1 MSRALAECEAI
12 GVSAR
17 PAVSARRD
25 DDFTAYVQ
33 ARLAWLRRV
42 AYLLCQ
48 DWQRADDLVQ
58 TAVTSLYVHWRR
70 ARTMESIDG
79 YARTILVRAFLSE
92 RRGGWARRV
101 TLMTQLPDAPE
112 PVPDAADALDV
123 RAALAGL
130 PPRQRATLVLRFYC
144 DLNVDQSARVLGC
157 SAGTV
162 KSQTAKALA
171 GLRRS
176 LGEPAG
182 REGTE
187 GAPGPQ
193 GAAAVWEGRPGH
205 G

>member
-1 MSRALAECEAI
+1 
-12 GVSAR
+12 VSAR
-17 PAVSARRD
+17 TD
-25 DDFTAYVQ
+25 EDFTGYVQ

-42 AYLLCQ
+42 GYLLCQ
-48 DWQRADDLVQ
+48 DWQQADDLVQ
-58 TAVTSLYVHWRR
+58 TAITSLYVHWRR

-101 TLMTQLPDAPE
+101 SLAGALPDRPGQA
-112 PVPDAADALDV
+112 PDADDALDV

-144 DLNVDQSARVLGC
+144 DLNVEQSARVLGC
-157 SAGTV
+157 SPGTV

-171 GLRRS
+171 ALRRA
-176 LGEPAG
+176 LEPGAGPAG
-182 REGTE
+182 A
-187 GAPGPQ
+187 APRGNVAAGSW
-193 GAAAVWEGRPGH
+193 GAAARDAKENRH

>member
-1 MSRALAECEAI
+1 M
-12 GVSAR
+12 
-17 PAVSARRD
+17 SARRD
-25 DDFTAYVQ
+25 DDFTACVQ

-58 TAVTSLYVHWRR
+58 TAITSLHVHWRR
-70 ARTMESIDG
+70 ASTMESIDG

-101 TLMTQLPDAPE
+101 TLVTQLPDVPE
-112 PVPDAADALDV
+112 PLPDAAGALDV
-123 RAALAGL
+123 RAALAGV

-144 DLNVDQSARVLGC
+144 DLTVDQSARVLGC

-171 GLRRS
+171 SLRRS
-176 LGEPAG
+176 LGESAG
-182 REGTE
+182 QE
-187 GAPGPQ
+187 GAEAGPGPVRQ
-193 GAAAVWEGRPGH
+193 GTAAASERRSGRG
-205 G
+205 

>member
-1 MSRALAECEAI
+1 
-12 GVSAR
+12 
-17 PAVSARRD
+17 VSARRD
-25 DDFTAYVQ
+25 EDFTGYVR

-48 DWQRADDLVQ
+48 DWQQADDLVQ
-58 TAVTSLYVHWRR
+58 TAITSLYVHWRR
-70 ARTMESIDG
+70 ASAMESTDG

-101 TLMTQLPDAPE
+101 TLAGQRR
-112 PVPDAADALDV
+112 ADVQCIAQV
-123 RAALAGL
+123 RSHAGRFRQLAGL

-144 DLNVDQSARVLGC
+144 DLNVDQAARVLGC

-171 GLRRS
+171 SMRRA
-176 LGEPAG
+176 LEPAF
-182 REGTE
+182 
-187 GAPGPQ
+187 GAGPVGVEQ
-193 GAAAVWEGRPGH
+193 RGNGAGARGAIARSAKVIGH

>member
-1 MSRALAECEAI
+1 
-12 GVSAR
+12 VN
-17 PAVSARRD
+17 ARRD
-25 DDFTAYVQ
+25 EDFTGYVQ

-58 TAVTSLYVHWRR
+58 TAITSLYVHWRR
-70 ARTMESIDG
+70 ARAMESVDG

-101 TLMTQLPDAPE
+101 TLTGALPDTPDQA
-112 PVPDAADALDV
+112 PDADDVLDV
-123 RAALAGL
+123 RSALAGL

-144 DLNVDQSARVLGC
+144 DLNVDQAARVLGC
-157 SAGTV
+157 STGTV

-171 GLRRS
+171 SLRRA
-176 LGEPAG
+176 LEPGTGTGPAG
-182 REGTE
+182 VELRGN
-187 GAPGPQ
+187 GAAGAR
-193 GAAAVWEGRPGH
+193 GAAARGAKVTGH

>member
-1 MSRALAECEAI
+1 MT
-12 GVSAR
+12 
-17 PAVSARRD
+17 ARRD

-58 TAVTSLYVHWRR
+58 TAITGLYVHWRR

-101 TLMTQLPDAPE
+101 TLVSPLPDRPG
-112 PVPDAADALDV
+112 PAADADDILDV

-144 DLNVDQSARVLGC
+144 DLNVEQSARILGC

-171 GLRRS
+171 ALRRALEPGS
-176 LGEPAG
+176 GADPAG
-182 REGTE
+182 AAPRGNFAA
-187 GAPGPQ
+187 GAW
-193 GAAAVWEGRPGH
+193 GAAARDAKESRH

>member
-1 MSRALAECEAI
+1 
-12 GVSAR
+12 VSAR
-17 PAVSARRD
+17 GD

-58 TAVTSLYVHWRR
+58 AAITSLYVHWRR

-101 TLMTQLPDAPE
+101 TLVTRLPDAPE
-112 PVPDAADALDV
+112 PAPDAAAALDV

-144 DLNVDQSARVLGC
+144 DLSVEQSAQVLNC
-157 SAGTV
+157 TPGTV
-162 KSQTAKALA
+162 KSQTAKALQA
-171 GLRRS
+171 LRRL
-176 LGEPAG
+176 LGSESEIDGGPEPAELSSP
-182 REGTE
+182 RR
-187 GAPGPQ
+187 
-193 GAAAVWEGRPGH
+193 AAQPARRTS
-205 G
+205 

>member
-1 MSRALAECEAI
+1 
-12 GVSAR
+12 
-17 PAVSARRD
+17 VSARRD

-58 TAVTSLYVHWRR
+58 TAITSLYVHWRR
-70 ARTMESIDG
+70 VSTMESIDG
-79 YARTILVRAFLSE
+79 YARTILVRTFLSE

-101 TLMTQLPDAPE
+101 TLVAQLPDPPA
-112 PVPDAADALDV
+112 PVPDAAGALDV
-123 RAALAGL
+123 RAALASL

-176 LGEPAG
+176 LREPG
-182 REGTE
+182 DQDVTE
-187 GAPGPQ
+187 NAPGPQ
-193 GAAAVWEGRPGH
+193 GKAVVSERRPGH

>member
-1 MSRALAECEAI
+1 M
-12 GVSAR
+12 
-17 PAVSARRD
+17 SARRD
-25 DDFTAYVQ
+25 EEFTAYVQ

-48 DWQRADDLVQ
+48 DWQQADDLVQ
-58 TAVTSLYVHWRR
+58 TAITTLYVHWRR
-70 ARTMESIDG
+70 ARAMRNVDG
-79 YARTILVRAFLSE
+79 YVRAILVRAFLSE

-101 TLMTQLPDAPE
+101 TLTGHLPDTPGPA
-112 PVPDAADALDV
+112 PDADDALDV
-123 RAALAGL
+123 RGALAGL

-176 LGEPAG
+176 LEP
-182 REGTE
+182 
-187 GAPGPQ
+187 PGPRSR
-193 GAAAVWEGRPGH
+193 GDVPPGSRSRGDIPARAWGRGTGH

>member
-1 MSRALAECEAI
+1 VNAH
-12 GVSAR
+12 
-17 PAVSARRD
+17 RD
-25 DDFTAYVQ
+25 EDFTGYVQ

-48 DWQRADDLVQ
+48 DWQQADDLVQ
-58 TAVTSLYVHWRR
+58 TAITSLYVHWRR
-70 ARTMESIDG
+70 ASTMEHTDS

-101 TLMTQLPDAPE
+101 TLAGALPDLPS
-112 PVPDAADALDV
+112 VGPDLGDALDV

-144 DLNVDQSARVLGC
+144 DLNVDQAAKVLGC

-171 GLRRS
+171 SLRRV
-176 LGEPAG
+176 LEPAAG
-182 REGTE
+182 
-187 GAPGPQ
+187 PGPADVGRGTAATGAR
-193 GAAAVWEGRPGH
+193 GAAARGAKETGH

>member
-1 MSRALAECEAI
+1 
-12 GVSAR
+12 
-17 PAVSARRD
+17 VSARRD

-58 TAVTSLYVHWRR
+58 TAITSLYVHWRR
-70 ARTMESIDG
+70 ASTMESIDG

-101 TLMTQLPDAPE
+101 TLVAQLPDPPA
-112 PVPDAADALDV
+112 PVPDAAGALDV
-123 RAALAGL
+123 RAALASL

-176 LGEPAG
+176 LGEPG
-182 REGTE
+182 GQDVTE
-187 GAPGPQ
+187 NAPGPP
-193 GAAAVWEGRPGH
+193 GPAVVSERRPGD

>member
-1 MSRALAECEAI
+1 M
-12 GVSAR
+12 
-17 PAVSARRD
+17 SARRD
-25 DDFTAYVQ
+25 EDFTGYVQ

-48 DWQRADDLVQ
+48 DWQNADDLVQ
-58 TAVTSLYVHWRR
+58 TAITSLYVHWRR
-70 ARTMESIDG
+70 ARAMENIDG
-79 YARTILVRAFLSE
+79 YARTILVRAFLTE

-101 TLMTQLPDAPE
+101 TLAGKVPDAPCAE
-112 PVPDAADALDV
+112 PDLGDALDV

-144 DLNVDQSARVLGC
+144 DLNVDQAAKVLGC

-171 GLRRS
+171 SLRRA
-176 LGEPAG
+176 LDPATGAGPAG
-182 REGTE
+182 LEPRGNATA
-187 GAPGPQ
+187 GARP
-193 GAAAVWEGRPGH
+193 AAARDAKETGH